1 MAHGLGLEEDK
12 GAGRGCLHRV
22 CQEEGVVAGGEMG
35 CEFME
40 GIGKG
45 TRGLET
51 RHWIGAACK

>member
-1 MAHGLGLEEDK
+1 MGLEEDK

-22 CQEEGVVAGGEMG
+22 CQEEGWLLEGDGG

-45 TRGLET
+45 TRWLET

>member
-22 CQEEGVVAGGEMG
+22 CQEEGWLLEGDGG

-45 TRGLET
+45 TRWLET

>member
-1 MAHGLGLEEDK
+1 MVA
-12 GAGRGCLHRV
+12 RG
-22 CQEEGVVAGGEMG
+22 EMEGVA
-35 CEFME
+35 FME